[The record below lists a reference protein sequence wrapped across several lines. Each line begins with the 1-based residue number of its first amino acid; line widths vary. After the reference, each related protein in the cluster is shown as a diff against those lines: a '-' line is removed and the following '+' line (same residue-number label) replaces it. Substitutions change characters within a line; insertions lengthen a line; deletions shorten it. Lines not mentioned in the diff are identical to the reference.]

1 MANNNNNQPVHLTAP
16 YNFVPLNEYVYIP
29 EWADTVSQ
37 DIPFADGEDGI
48 IEVTWRNV
56 SPLCIRDAGEA
67 DRTNGS
73 DNSPHY
79 SMHVKQPDGSRLYY
93 LPGSSIRGM
102 LRNTLN
108 IMSFGKMTQY
118 DNKYFGYRSFDTKKS
133 NGNEYQELMKKAS
146 CGWLRYDKEADEYLL
161 YPCKGR
167 LEKKSVDEVRKKL
180 PKYDEEKSAWRRNEI
195 IGKNTFPAVEKNGQ
209 DYALFATGKMD
220 GKKHELL
227 IPSECV
233 DTAVVFKND
242 DKVIKSFFTVYENT
256 PDFDNYKKMLRSGE
270 DIPVSF
276 VRERG
281 EILAMGM
288 GRMFRYP
295 YKYGIRDLVEKGQ
308 TLKQYGES
316 HDLCEAI
323 FGWTDTKGSKK
334 ESMKGRVQFGN
345 AFASA
350 PLKDEQLPEAVTGIL
365 GSPKPSFYPLYI
377 EQKGGVYKNYSSDD
391 AQIGGRKL
399 YRIHKG
405 SSVTEL
411 PKGNGN
417 EKVQS
422 KFRPIPEDQA
432 FTMRIVVHNLKKV
445 EIGALLSAI
454 TFHNNKDVWHN
465 IGTAKGYGYGK
476 LKCTEIKLQGFSHE
490 EQEYLKAFE
499 SEMSVFVY
507 EKHNRLWTQTEQ
519 IKKLLAIMSEH
530 DDGELRMLEMDKGK
544 SPLGKNE
551 YNYFSQNSHFE
562 TLTEMDKYFAP
573 SVSIEQVEAII
584 EERRRLKE
592 LQKQEEELRRIEQRR
607 SEDNAKIDKY
617 IQDNLFDKALDI
629 LSSLIEELKSKKMD
643 SSAEEEKLENLRL
656 KMQEAENAE
665 KEKKTK
671 GIIDLGFEANID
683 VDKWKTC
690 SDKIQKWLKTNNRP
704 LLTEEEKTLLKQKIR
719 NLFDNPDKKEK
730 RDWDKP
736 YDKSSIWRKV
746 KDYLGDDGAKALYDE
761 LAGI

>member
-29 EWADTVSQ
+29 NWADEVSQ

-56 SPLCIRDAGEA
+56 SPLCIRDAAEL
-67 DRTNGS
+67 DDGS
-73 DNSPHY
+73 DTFY

-146 CGWLRYDKEADEYLL
+146 WGWLAYDKNTDEYLL
-161 YPCKGR
+161 YPCKER
-167 LEKKSVDEVRKKL
+167 LEKKPIDSVKKKY
-180 PKYDEEKSAWRRNEI
+180 PKYDEETSAWKRNEI
-195 IGKNTFPAVEKNGQ
+195 IGKNTFPVEVKDGHE
-209 DYALFATGKMD
+209 YALFATGKMD
-220 GKKHELL
+220 TKKQELL
-227 IPSECV
+227 IPSDCS
-233 DTAVVFKND
+233 DTPVVFKND
-242 DKVIKSFFTVYENT
+242 DKVIKSFLTIYEST
-256 PDFDNYKKMLRSGE
+256 PDFENYRRMLRSGK

-276 VRERG
+276 VSERG
-281 EILAMGM
+281 KVLAMGM

-295 YKYGIRDLVEKGQ
+295 YKYGIQDLVEKGQ
-308 TLKQYGES
+308 SPKQYGAS

-323 FGWTDTKGSKK
+323 FGWTDTKGSEN

-345 AFASA
+345 AFASS
-350 PLKDEQLPEAVTGIL
+350 PLKDGQLPEAVAGIL

-377 EQKGGVYKNYSSDD
+377 EQTGGVYKNYSSDD

-405 SSVTEL
+405 STVTDL
-411 PKGNGN
+411 PQGNGN
-417 EKVQS
+417 EKVLS
-422 KFRPIPEDQA
+422 KFRPIPEGQT
-432 FTMRIVVHNLKKV
+432 FTMRVVVHNLKKV

-476 LKCTEIKLQGFSHE
+476 LKCSEIKLRGFTHE

-507 EKHNRLWTQTEQ
+507 EKYNRLWTQTEQ

-551 YNYFSQNSHFE
+551 YNYFSQNNHFD
-562 TLTEMDKYFAP
+562 TLTEIDKYFAH
-573 SVSIEQVEAII
+573 SVSIEQVKAIV

-592 LQKQEEELRRIEQRR
+592 QQEQEKEQRRIEQRR
-607 SEDNAKIDKY
+607 SEHNAEIDKY
-617 IQDNLFDKALDI
+617 IQDNLFDKAIDL
-629 LSSLIEELKSKKMD
+629 LNRLIEDLKSKKMD
-643 SSAEEEKLENLRL
+643 PSAEEEKLKNLRL
-656 KMQEAENAE
+656 KMQEAENA
-665 KEKKTK
+665 KKLAKDK
-671 GIIDLGFEANID
+671 GVIDLGFEANID

-704 LLTEEEKTLLKQKIR
+704 LLKEEEKTQLKQKIR
-719 NLFDNPDKKEK
+719 NLFGNPDKKEK

-746 KDYLGDDGAKALYDE
+746 KEYLGDDDAKVLYDE
-761 LAGI
+761 LVGK